1 MEEAGNTKELQEAF
15 TEYIE
20 SVKALTLNEKK
31 QEVIDSIK
39 ELIASI
45 DQIATNEQIELQYLS
60 SKEILDI
67 NETSMPEDDY
77 IEALLVYVEVAKILV
92 GQYLLLKM
100 NKDQ

>member
-77 IEALLVYVEVAKILV
+77 IEALLVYVEVAKNLV